1 MAALKLFISHSSR
14 LRPASADGAEAQANW
29 QLLQD
34 TCTGL
39 KTEYGDKIEILVD
52 YEGLHPGDDW
62 ERRLNE
68 WLAECHA
75 AIILFSRRAIEESN
89 WVRKEAAILSWRAEL
104 DPGFP
109 LFPVLL
115 DQQSSAEDLE
125 NDFFGTLRINR
136 TQCVTK
142 VTTAAQILDGIKP
155 KLGDHPAIL
164 RGTGTT
170 PFQLLLETVE
180 SAITDQISL
189 PNLQRLSERLFPETA
204 RPSTHAAC
212 ASVLARHLLNKGKTS
227 LQRFQDF
234 LDAARP
240 RPPRERAAELLKYL
254 RALWVDAGAC
264 GRISAAR
271 LHGKCLALNGE
282 LVGHSEPELD
292 TKCFTLDR
300 YLERAWPGTDRM
312 NVIQVSDAGDVD
324 AIQNEIRRSYRK
336 GSSTLSDD
344 AIDDMVRQDPWHVVV
359 FVPATALKG
368 GVAPDARL
376 VNDLERLQRNYRNP
390 VFVFGLGVQ
399 FPEELP
405 DTVMRVLPELSL
417 ETEHAQ
423 FSAEGRAR
431 KLLDKSY
438 PYR

>member
-212 ASVLARHLLNKGKTS
+212 ASVLARHLLNKGKTY
-227 LQRFQDF
+227 
-234 LDAARP
+234 AAAISGLSGRGAATSTP
-240 RPPRERAAELLKYL
+240 RACR
-254 RALWVDAGAC
+254 RAL
-264 GRISAAR
+264 
-271 LHGKCLALNGE
+271 E
-282 LVGHSEPELD
+282 
-292 TKCFTLDR
+292 
-300 YLERAWPGTDRM
+300 
-312 NVIQVSDAGDVD
+312 
-324 AIQNEIRRSYRK
+324 
-336 GSSTLSDD
+336 
-344 AIDDMVRQDPWHVVV
+344 
-359 FVPATALKG
+359 VPARTMGRRWSVWEDFRRTL
-368 GVAPDARL
+368 ARQVL
-376 VNDLERLQRNYRNP
+376 GTQR
-390 VFVFGLGVQ
+390 
-399 FPEELP
+399 
-405 DTVMRVLPELSL
+405 
-417 ETEHAQ
+417 
-423 FSAEGRAR
+423 RAR
-431 KLLDKSY
+431 RTLGTRTGHQVLYS
-438 PYR
+438 RSLSRTRLARN